1 MHVRCVQRKKQQ
13 AGTWAGLISIFRVRV
28 WSKVYWLGEFWP
40 RFEVQKT
47 CNEVQK
53 FARNSPRCGG
63 VTPFRLGVTIL
74 LAYIP
79 TSTSKLYE
87 QCTSAVR
94 TRWNGL
100 REYISEGGGG
110 APRLG
115 ASLPPHQMEKPA
127 LR

>member
-47 CNEVQK
+47 YLHEVQK

-79 TSTSKLYE
+79 KSTSKLNE

-100 REYISEGGGG
+100 RVYILEGG
-110 APRLG
+110 RTCLG
-115 ASLPPHQMEKPA
+115 ACLPPHQMEKPA